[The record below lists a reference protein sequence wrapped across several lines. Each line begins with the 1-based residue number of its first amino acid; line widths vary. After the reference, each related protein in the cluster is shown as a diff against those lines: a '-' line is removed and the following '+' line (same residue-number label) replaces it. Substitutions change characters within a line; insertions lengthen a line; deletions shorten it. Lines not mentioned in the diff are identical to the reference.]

1 MARPIRDFLQRQPIR
16 TAIRS
21 LLQRGPRSPDSRDSL
36 ESSLESD
43 RLGRTDL
50 MSGPRRLGRRNVE
63 PIATV
68 TSAPAARVAPSPAAR
83 MTQDNRS
90 KDADRTQALRKQEVS
105 PPEPAA
111 AGVLPQPAAAG
122 PPPDPILGMATEAQ
136 AEAKRLRDQA
146 DGIYNQPN
154 LTPAMAARANNFR
167 TEADVL
173 DERALNAHIYL
184 RNQGIA
190 KTSAADERDG
200 NISVAKIQNPD
211 ESVAADAASQ
221 KALFEQLGMGG
232 GAAEAA
238 TLAALAGK
246 ASTARDDP
254 GYQNL
259 EANKLQI
266 GASIQVAE
274 YLKANRPMLQ
284 EDPFTTQLLDFI
296 VQRHPDDE
304 AAQKQLLNSIMADA
318 AQQAGGSTKAGPM
331 GAILFEMIRART
343 PKKTGLF
350 SGWSN

>member
-36 ESSLESD
+36 SSSLESD

-50 MSGPRRLGRRNVE
+50 MSGPRRLFRRNVE

-68 TSAPAARVAPSPAAR
+68 TSAPVARVAPSPAAR
-83 MTQDNRS
+83 MTQENRS
-90 KDADRTQALRKQEVS
+90 KDADRTQALRKQEMVS
-105 PPEPAA
+105 PPEPVA
-111 AGVLPQPAAAG
+111 AGVLPQPAAATA
-122 PPPDPILGMATEAQ
+122 PPDPILGMAAEAQ
-136 AEAKRLRDQA
+136 AQAKRLRDQA
-146 DGIYNQPN
+146 DGIYNQPD

-190 KTSAADERDG
+190 TKAATDEREG
-200 NISVAKIQNPD
+200 NMARAKIQFPD

-221 KALFEQLGMGG
+221 KALFDQLGMGG

-259 EANKLQI
+259 EANKLQV
-266 GASIQVAE
+266 GASIQVAK

-284 EDPFTTQLLDFI
+284 DDPFTTQLLDFI

-350 SGWSN
+350 W